1 MSTHLLTNLAVI
13 ACTGLVVQAL
23 LALFDRRSRGRDEAG
38 VEESPETRAERWMR
52 DLRA

>member
-23 LALFDRRSRGRDEAG
+23 LALFDSHARGQDETGSDEASEAG
-38 VEESPETRAERWMR
+38 VERGMR
-52 DLRA
+52 DFWA